1 MLSTAPLEIYGN
13 LKHIFDLSF
22 GIKVCPDMMKVAKA
36 TTIFKVGSK
45 SKLRDQSINQCKLC
59 CFKNS
64 LTRNYLYNTNC
75 MIRLF

>member
-45 SKLRDQSINQCKLC
+45 SKLRDQSINQSK
-59 CFKNS
+59 
-64 LTRNYLYNTNC
+64 
-75 MIRLF
+75 

>member
-22 GIKVCPDMMKVAKA
+22 GIKVSLDMMKVAKA

-45 SKLRDQSINQCKLC
+45 SKLRDQSINLCKLC
-59 CFKNS
+59 FFKNS

-75 MIRLF
+75 MIRQ